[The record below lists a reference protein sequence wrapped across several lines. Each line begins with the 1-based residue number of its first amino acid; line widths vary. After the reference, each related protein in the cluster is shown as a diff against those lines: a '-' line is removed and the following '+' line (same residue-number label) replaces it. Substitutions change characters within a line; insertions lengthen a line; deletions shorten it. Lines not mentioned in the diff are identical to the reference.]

1 MDNQPEPPIT
11 TLTTNCQL
19 TELWVEPFEKLL
31 LLLKIIDHNEDS
43 NTRNQEF
50 CFQHTHDRSELSD
63 VFLCLDVNEG
73 AVRYSIDLRTFHFPR
88 EHQART
94 WVMQLEEFANGALS
108 RFRDYCNRLI
118 ENDILPRDSSSFGEV
133 DLFTCPLCQSGLRI
147 CEECKTIV
155 TCSNHDCEG
164 SQDIEQCS
172 DYSICYKCLHS
183 AKSPD
188 NFHFVQCPSCNSWSC
203 DDDVPWCRGYIVHP
217 ELNAEEPVKRFRNR
231 ESGNESIVRSHP
243 RTPGSCTSC
252 IDSGHANAWQTCSS
266 VIDDTFSNCPESSC
280 PECILE
286 HKGRRCLCGAVWI
299 CDICLVDY
307 SVDPEPRYPKLI
319 SCPRCGTD
327 YCIEGC
333 RYCYFC
339 SVCQRTSICD
349 GCQTSEGGVGG
360 EDMPGKILQP
370 SSTVEG
376 CLQCPVYMCNE
387 CCSAGKDGV
396 KQCSGCQGW
405 LCQTCASNMRTDR
418 CIPCS
423 QNA

>member
-1 MDNQPEPPIT
+1 PPIT
-11 TLTTNCQL
+11 SLTTVR
-19 TELWVEPFEKLL
+19 ELGGLPVIPSSWVEPFQEL
-31 LLLKIIDHNEDS
+31 LLLKIIDHHEDS
-43 NTRNQEF
+43 NTRNQKF

-73 AVRYSIDLRTFHFPR
+73 AVRYSIDLRTFHFLR

-94 WVMQLEEFANGALS
+94 WVMQLEENCQRCL
-108 RFRDYCNRLI
+108 DYCNRLI

-164 SQDIEQCS
+164 LQDIEQCS
-172 DYSICYKCLHS
+172 DYSICHKCLHS

-188 NFHFVQCPSCNSWSC
+188 EFHFVQCPSCNFWSC
-203 DDDVPWCRGYIVHP
+203 DDGVPWCRGYILHP
-217 ELNAEEPVKRFRNR
+217 ELSAEELVKRFRNR
-231 ESGNESIVRSHP
+231 ESGNESVVRSHP

-266 VIDDTFSNCPESSC
+266 VIDDTFSHCPESSC

-286 HKGRRCLCGAVWI
+286 HKGRRCLCGAVWT

-307 SVDPEPRYPKLI
+307 FVDPDPRYPKLI

-333 RYCYFC
+333 RYCHFC
-339 SVCQRTSICD
+339 SVCQCTSICV
-349 GCQTSEGGVGG
+349 GCQTSEGDVGG

-376 CLQCPVYMCNE
+376 CLQY
-387 CCSAGKDGV
+387 GV

-405 LCQTCASNMRTDR
+405 LCQTCASIMQRDR